1 MSWMALQLRSRSA
14 DHRADLAA
22 GEQDNIDRVGCA
34 QVEGMKDICVFEVQ
48 ERP

>member
-1 MSWMALQLRSRSA
+1 MSWMALQPRGRSA
-14 DHRADLAA
+14 DHRADPAV